1 MNLEARMR
9 QSIKR
14 RKGSLILRSDV
25 NSLGSKT
32 QVTHVLNLLMKK
44 GEIIR
49 LAKGV
54 YVKSNKEMTN
64 GHVIPLASLDVI
76 IREAAEKLD
85 LIIHGD
91 LPHLDY
97 EDAKVHEVL
106 VEIENPRIDRTLT
119 ISSKKIHFISCKRKG
134 KTELKLQRVT
144 LPSKGVA
151 GYVKKLAHEYG
162 VTYVDNSMDKW
173 ASAVT
178 RLAGD
183 EVTPDPVQDL
193 LIALKRAEKISK
205 RDVAI
210 LTANYLRERNQ
221 NV

>member
-1 MNLEARMR
+1 MR

-14 RKGSLILRSDV
+14 RLLRSGV
-25 NSLGSKT
+25 NSLGSKK

-54 YVKSNKEMTN
+54 YVKSNKEMTKGN
-64 GHVIPLASLDVI
+64 VIPLASLDVI
-76 IREAAEKLD
+76 IREAAEKFE
-85 LIIHGD
+85 LIIPGD
-91 LPHLDY
+91 LPSIYYKYTTVD
-97 EDAKVHEVL
+97 EVL

-119 ISSKKIHFISCKRKG
+119 IDGKKIHFINCKRKG
-134 KTELKLQRVT
+134 KTDFKLQRVT
-144 LPSKGVA
+144 LPSNDVA
-151 GYVKKLAHEYG
+151 GYVKKLAHKCG

-183 EVTPDPVQDL
+183 EVKPDPVQDL
-193 LIALKRAEKISK
+193 LIALKRAEKSQK
-205 RDVAI
+205 EMWR
-210 LTANYLRERNQ
+210 Y
-221 NV
+221 